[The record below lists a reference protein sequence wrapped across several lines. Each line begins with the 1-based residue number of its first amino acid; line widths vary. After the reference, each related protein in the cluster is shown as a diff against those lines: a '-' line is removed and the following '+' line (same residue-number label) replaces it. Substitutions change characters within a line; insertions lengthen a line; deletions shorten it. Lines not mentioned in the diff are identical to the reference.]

1 MESFCE
7 MLEGKRCSFVETSA
21 GVAVLPG
28 ENILDDIQKRKDR
41 WFVRKPPWSEERAEA
56 TLSELRA
63 PQASRERAVP
73 DNQKKRVD
81 YLDRYFPFA
90 VEKTQKEPVKKNRQ
104 PSSGLLDGKR
114 EIVEEIE
121 RALRNKIIVPQKEM
135 VLEHGKEQDFC
146 VLEAD
151 SAVFLQRVRISD
163 RLFSLLLQ
171 KTALKIGEDVGVFPS
186 KKNRVS
192 CTRSPSS
199 VKKEAGWDYNDLIRF
214 FGTDAISSRIGRL
227 SLNSIGIKIDEVVL
241 GEDVFEAAQ
250 RHAH

>member
-1 MESFCE
+1 MCFYLVFFLGKNPFQSRIVSLSASSFPRDTATVGGSQKKEGVRQGWRASVKCWRAKDVLSWKRLPVLLCCPGKTYSTISGKE
-7 MLEGKRCSFVETSA
+7 RTGGLLET
-21 GVAVLPG
+21 
-28 ENILDDIQKRKDR
+28 
-41 WFVRKPPWSEERAEA
+41 PWSEERAEA
-56 TLSELRA
+56 TLSELRS

-73 DNQKKRVD
+73 DKQKKRVD
-81 YLDRYFPFA
+81 YLVRYFPFA
-90 VEKTQKEPVKKNRQ
+90 VEKTQKEPVKENRQ

-121 RALRNKIIVPQKEM
+121 HALRNKRIVPQKEM

-151 SAVFLQRVRISD
+151 SVVFLRRVRISD

-186 KKNRVS
+186 KKNGVS

-199 VKKEAGWDYNDLIRF
+199 
-214 FGTDAISSRIGRL
+214 
-227 SLNSIGIKIDEVVL
+227 
-241 GEDVFEAAQ
+241 
-250 RHAH
+250 